1 MPNDSADA
9 DQDAEVSVMWP
20 DRLSACL
27 HAGVCGPLILLFPV
41 QEETFAEH
49 RDLNKN
55 YTIV

>member
-1 MPNDSADA
+1 MPNDSTDT
-9 DQDAEVSVMWP
+9 DQDADVNAMWP

-27 HAGVCGPLILLFPV
+27 NAVVCGPLILLFPV